1 MEDTFFLTV
10 VILTCAI
17 ASADSVTGQQQQLKE
32 KRNKQLSPLGD
43 DLGSLHVFIQVN
55 GNYLHY
61 GYFLFTHTFPLET
74 FNWTLKNH
82 TACSLFC
89 LHFFLKFGFKL

>member
-17 ASADSVTGQQQQLKE
+17 TSADSVTGQQQQLKE
-32 KRNKQLSPLGD
+32 KQNKQLSLLGD

-55 GNYLHY
+55 GKYLHY
-61 GYFLFTHTFPLET
+61 CYFLFTHTFPLET
-74 FNWTLKNH
+74 LNWTLKYH

-89 LHFFLKFGFKL
+89 SHFFF

>member
-17 ASADSVTGQQQQLKE
+17 TSADSVTDQQQQLKE
-32 KRNKQLSPLGD
+32 KQNKQLSPLGD

-61 GYFLFTHTFPLET
+61 CNFLFTHTFPLET
-74 FNWTLKNH
+74 LN
-82 TACSLFC
+82 
-89 LHFFLKFGFKL
+89 GP

>member
-1 MEDTFFLTV
+1 MKDTFFLTV

-17 ASADSVTGQQQQLKE
+17 TADSVTGQQQQLKE
-32 KRNKQLSPLGD
+32 KQNKQLSPLGD

-61 GYFLFTHTFPLET
+61 CYFLFTHTFPPLET
-74 FNWTLKNH
+74 LN
-82 TACSLFC
+82 
-89 LHFFLKFGFKL
+89 GP